1 VTTSSDPSFP
11 SQTRDIRRVVLAG
24 IGSPY
29 RRDDA
34 VGQLVVE
41 RVASLDIGVADIG
54 PISEPLDLLGLWD
67 GADLAVI
74 VDAVRSGR
82 PPGTVTHLELEP
94 ADRAATPGEA
104 AEEQVASTHGIG
116 LAGVVRLAQAVGNAP
131 RRVVLVGIEG
141 QDFGQGIG
149 LSPAVAEALPEAV
162 SRVLHLLE
170 VTR

>member
-1 VTTSSDPSFP
+1 MTKSS
-11 SQTRDIRRVVLAG
+11 SQTSGTRRVVLAG
-24 IGSPY
+24 VGSPY

-82 PPGTVTHLELEP
+82 PPGTVADLELELAHP
-94 ADRAATPGEA
+94 LATPGKA
-104 AEEQVASTHGIG
+104 AEERVAASTHGIG
-116 LAGVVRLAQAVGNAP
+116 LAGVLRLAQAVGNAP

-141 QDFGQGIG
+141 EDFGQGIG
-149 LSPAVAEALPEAV
+149 LSPAVAKALPEAV
-162 SRVLHLLE
+162 SKVLHLLE
-170 VTR
+170 ATH